1 MKKYTNTTT
10 YNRAIHDTTHN
21 YLMLSY
27 NFLDD
32 DRLNVIEIGIMI
44 LILKKSDDYVLNII
58 FLKKQCGIGD
68 DRFYKAIKN
77 LQNYG
82 YLNKKNKQG
91 STDWI
96 VNEDCLT
103 TVKNTNNENTSCV
116 NTVLL
121 NNNYTYY

>member
-1 MKKYTNTTT
+1 MKKYSNTTT
-10 YNRAIHDTTHN
+10 YNRAIHDTAHN

-32 DRLNVIEIGIMI
+32 ERLNVVEIGIMI
-44 LILKKSDDYVLNII
+44 LILKKSDDYILNSL

-68 DRFYKAIKN
+68 DRFHKAIKN

-82 YLNKKNKQG
+82 YLIKKNKQG

-96 VNEDCLT
+96 VNEIGLT
-103 TVKNTNNENTSCV
+103 IKENTNSENTSCDS
-116 NTVLL
+116 TILL
-121 NNNYTYY
+121 NTNYT